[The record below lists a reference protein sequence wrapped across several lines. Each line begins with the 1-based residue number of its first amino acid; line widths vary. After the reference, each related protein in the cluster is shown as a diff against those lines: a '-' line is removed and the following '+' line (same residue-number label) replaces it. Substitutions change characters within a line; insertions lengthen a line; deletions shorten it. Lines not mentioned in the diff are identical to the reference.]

1 MTSVLTLI
9 VLHVTKQVV
18 KYHNEGVPRLP
29 QDEGGLGIGMET
41 RFEAHSPGDA
51 RIIRSITAQR
61 EPMCTVGKTIW
72 LDSDLVA

>member
-1 MTSVLTLI
+1 VRRSCCEQ
-9 VLHVTKQVV
+9 TKQIQVV
-18 KYHNEGVPRLP
+18 KYHNEGVPQLP

-41 RFEAHSPGDA
+41 RYEAHAPGDA

-72 LDSDLVA
+72 LDSNVQ